1 MVDTVQQNIN
11 RMSDFIYRRQVE
23 QAERRGQQAVEEQGA
38 RPILARIEEA
48 GGPTTISERA
58 AYATANR
65 VAAAEIQMEADQE
78 ISRILDEAQRSMTP
92 FSEVQSRLQDVTDGF
107 SAALS
112 TMDPEAA
119 GLLRTRL
126 QGDTGRANTRY
137 ATWYRDRQAAAARA
151 RATTALEVAG
161 NETMALALTPDSSPE
176 IIAENIQSAAET
188 ALAAGVP
195 EATVQTWQER
205 TLAAASQEYRL
216 YQFTNS
222 SLEEQRAVA
231 ETIPTEPYEGR
242 TYAQTLSEHS
252 SYRSAYNS
260 NLSAINAEARELA
273 EAMDTQLQIV
283 NASGIPNDAELARIA
298 DGVDRLGQLAPEL
311 VSQYERFQFIAGESV
326 ALRSLSVS
334 ELGQRAEAAR
344 AGIPGV
350 GGPGLDTEREVL
362 ALQLVERAQQA
373 AEAARSEA
381 RAEAAPVLQDIST
394 DIDTLSSELSRG
406 TNANLERVLRITSR
420 IETGMESLSDE
431 QLTDEARTQVEAALE
446 ASRIFQEGLE
456 AAPSELRA
464 AIEDARDRAIELD
477 GQFSEADQERL
488 NQMQENLYAGIY
500 QELVGAISGGEII
513 DYAADRD
520 IVRPVPGEQ
529 PEPVGQPITL
539 DGGPEEIAAQF
550 SRRRAD
556 LNFLTQRYG
565 EGQPLP
571 EQFFLRPEERAQL
584 SAILSNPDTPAGT
597 KLGVLD
603 AIVRFGG
610 ENAMPVL
617 ASLSE
622 EAPIYGHLGGLMQT
636 AGESGIS
643 AAQTVLAGMASPEI
657 TGFGADRFQQEFNA
671 VVGNAFANNP
681 QLRNAV
687 LEASTYFY
695 RRMGEMG
702 VSDFDDTGRGVEA
715 AVNAVLGD
723 YEIATFSGN
732 QSLIPVGF
740 DTDLIDDF
748 IDDTPNFVNI
758 PGLIANREQMGDI
771 NPETLSEDS
780 RGWFPNSVGR
790 GQYIMMRMPRG
801 GVFPEYWTDS
811 NNNPIVININALAQR
826 EGQ

>member
-11 RMSDFIYRRQVE
+11 RMSDFIYRRQAE

-92 FSEVQSRLQDVTDGF
+92 FSEVQARLQDVTDGF

-137 ATWYRDRQAAAARA
+137 ASWYRDRQVAAARA
-151 RATTALEVAG
+151 RATAALETAG
-161 NETMALALTPDSSPE
+161 SGVMSLALTPDATPDA
-176 IIAENIQSAAET
+176 IRADIQSAAET

-195 EATVQTWQER
+195 EGTVQTWQER
-205 TLAAASQEYRL
+205 QLTSALQEYRL

-222 SLEEQRAVA
+222 PLDVQRQVA

-260 NLSAINAEARELA
+260 NLSAINAEARDIA
-273 EAMDTQLQIV
+273 GSMDTQLEIV
-283 NASGIPNDAELARIA
+283 NAGGIPNDTELARIA
-298 DGVDRLGQLAPEL
+298 NSVERLSEFSPEL
-311 VSQYERFQFIAGESV
+311 VSQYERFQYIAGESV
-326 ALRSLSVS
+326 ALRSLSTS
-334 ELGQRAEAAR
+334 ELAQRAEEAR
-344 AGIPGV
+344 AGIPGL

-373 AEAARSEA
+373 AEAARTEA

-394 DIDTLSSELSRG
+394 DIDTLSSELARG

-420 IETGMESLSDE
+420 IESEMGSLSDE

-446 ASRIFQEGLE
+446 ASRIFQDGLE

-464 AIEDARDRAIELD
+464 AIDEARNRPIEID
-477 GQFSEADQERL
+477 GGSSEADQERR

-529 PEPVGQPITL
+529 PERVGQPITL

-550 SRRRAD
+550 RRRRAD
-556 LNFLTQRYG
+556 LDFLTQRYG

-584 SAILSNPDTPAGT
+584 SAILSNPDAPAGT

-622 EAPIYGHLGGLMQT
+622 EAPIYGHLGGLMQV

-657 TGFGADRFQQEFNA
+657 SGLGADRFRDEFNREA
-671 VVGNAFANNP
+671 GNAFANNP
-681 QLRNAV
+681 RLRNTV
-687 LEASTYFY
+687 LEAATYFY
-695 RRMGEMG
+695 RRMGELG
-702 VSDFDDTGRGVEA
+702 VEGFDDTGSGIESA
-715 AVNAVLGD
+715 INAVLGD
-723 YEIATFSGN
+723 YRIEPIGDGK
-732 QSLIPVGF
+732 SLIPVGF
-740 DTDLIDDF
+740 DVNLIKSF
-748 IDDTPNFVNI
+748 IEDTPSFI
-758 PGLIANREQMGDI
+758 STPGLVANRDQMGDI

-780 RGWFPNSVGR
+780 SGWFPNSVGR
-790 GQYIMMRMPRG
+790 GQYIMMRMPDG
-801 GVFPEYWTDS
+801 GLFPEYWTDS
-811 NNNPIVININALAQR
+811 NNNPIVINIDALAQR